1 VQAEESSWL
10 SNPVLWIAIALIVL
24 AVGSMVLLPLIR
36 RPARP
41 KPAVRAEGAAAGAPE
56 PAAAPSPARTQVREP
71 LSARRE
77 VAASAGPAAAAPA
90 LGAVTAAPAAP
101 PRAAE
106 PLSKPAPRPA
116 PKPAGAPPSIDQ
128 LLKDIDIGLGQGLPP
143 AAGAVPAAGSA
154 TRLPDAEPATASV
167 TRAPSSFAPAPSKPP
182 TAPPPRMEPPSA
194 PQPDKLDFDFGD
206 LGFEKAPP
214 PSHLPP
220 LEIKPAAPVPTELP
234 PLELGVPEPE
244 LSVRPAPAP
253 ELKPSIPKVSDLKF
267 EFTDVSQELG
277 RAGAQEDLKL
287 DKTLE
292 SFSADMLDL
301 GKMEAPAPGGGE
313 AGADYVETKLDLAT
327 AYLDMGDQVGA
338 RSLLDDVLRE
348 GDASQKKRAGELLKS
363 LS

>member
-36 RPARP
+36 RPDRP
-41 KPAVRAEGAAAGAPE
+41 KPAARAEGAAAGAPE
-56 PAAAPSPARTQVREP
+56 PAATPSPPRTQVREP
-71 LSARRE
+71 RSARPE
-77 VAASAGPAAAAPA
+77 VAGAAAA
-90 LGAVTAAPAAP
+90 AVP
-101 PRAAE
+101 PRAVE

-116 PKPAGAPPSIDQ
+116 PKPAGVPPPIDQ
-128 LLKDIDIGLGQGLPP
+128 LLKDIDIGLGQYQPP
-143 AAGAVPAAGSA
+143 AVGAVPAAGSA

-167 TRAPSSFAPAPSKPP
+167 TRAPSSFAPAPSEPP
-182 TAPPPRMEPPSA
+182 TAPPPRVEAPSA

-206 LGFEKAPP
+206 LGFEKAPR

-220 LEIKPAAPVPTELP
+220 LEMKPAAPVPTELP
-234 PLELGVPEPE
+234 PLELGVPEPQ
-244 LSVRPAPAP
+244 LAVRPAPAP
-253 ELKPSIPKVSDLKF
+253 ESKPSIPKVSDLKF

-277 RAGAQEDLKL
+277 RAGPQEDLKL
-287 DKTLE
+287 DKALE

-301 GKMEAPAPGGGE
+301 GKMEAAAPGGGE

-348 GDASQKKRAGELLKS
+348 GDASQKKRAGELLKN
-363 LS
+363 LG

>member
-1 VQAEESSWL
+1 
-10 SNPVLWIAIALIVL
+10 
-24 AVGSMVLLPLIR
+24 
-36 RPARP
+36 
-41 KPAVRAEGAAAGAPE
+41 
-56 PAAAPSPARTQVREP
+56 
-71 LSARRE
+71 
-77 VAASAGPAAAAPA
+77 
-90 LGAVTAAPAAP
+90 
-101 PRAAE
+101 
-106 PLSKPAPRPA
+106 
-116 PKPAGAPPSIDQ
+116 
-128 LLKDIDIGLGQGLPP
+128 
-143 AAGAVPAAGSA
+143 
-154 TRLPDAEPATASV
+154 
-167 TRAPSSFAPAPSKPP
+167 
-182 TAPPPRMEPPSA
+182 
-194 PQPDKLDFDFGD
+194 
-206 LGFEKAPP
+206 
-214 PSHLPP
+214 
-220 LEIKPAAPVPTELP
+220 VPTELP

-348 GDASQKKRAGELLKS
+348 GDALQKKRAGELLKS